1 MGFAAQCGIS
11 PPLLTRDAAEL
22 ARLFGSRS
30 GFDVDKF
37 SLRAWHSGPRG
48 LPLPAT
54 SGGPQLGF
62 QDVRDLP
69 PGNAA

>member
-1 MGFAAQCGIS
+1 MTFAAQCSVS
-11 PPLLTRDAAEL
+11 PPRFTRDAAEL

-37 SLRAWHSGPRG
+37 SLRGWHSGPRG

-69 PGNAA
+69 LGTAA